1 MTKVI
6 SASAQIEQD
15 VEIGEFAVIEKDV
28 IIGPHCRIGHHAVIC
43 EGAVLGADVEIGIGA
58 VVGKRPRPARTSTVK
73 VTGLAPAHL
82 GDGCI
87 LGTYA
92 AVYAGSVLGS
102 DVMVADHAVV
112 RERCRLGAN
121 VVVGRAATV
130 ENDTEIGARTK
141 IQTGAYV
148 TAYMTVEED
157 VFIAPMVTTTNDN
170 YMGRTEKRFSE
181 KKGATIRKGARIGG
195 NAILLPGIEIG
206 AETLVAAGSVVT
218 KDTAAGQVVM
228 GVPARAIRPVTEDEL
243 LKG

>member
-1 MTKVI
+1 
-6 SASAQIEQD
+6 
-15 VEIGEFAVIEKDV
+15 
-28 IIGPHCRIGHHAVIC
+28 
-43 EGAVLGADVEIGIGA
+43 
-58 VVGKRPRPARTSTVK
+58 
-73 VTGLAPAHL
+73 
-82 GDGCI
+82 
-87 LGTYA
+87 
-92 AVYAGSVLGS
+92 
-102 DVMVADHAVV
+102 MVADHAVV